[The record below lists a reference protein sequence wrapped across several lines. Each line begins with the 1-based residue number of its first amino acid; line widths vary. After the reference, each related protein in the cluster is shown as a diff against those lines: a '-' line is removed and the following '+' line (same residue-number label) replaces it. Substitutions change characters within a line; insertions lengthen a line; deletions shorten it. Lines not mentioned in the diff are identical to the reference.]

1 MSTFDVNPNTL
12 PPITRTVRDSF
23 SPHAPHPVPSADAI
37 AALLDA
43 VHALELR
50 LIAAEQD

>member
-1 MSTFDVNPNTL
+1 MNTFDLDRDTL

-37 AALLDA
+37 AALLNA